1 MNEFDNIYPD
11 MRASGQTLIR
21 QCQLVM
27 LRMLKITHYLC
38 EKHGVQYFLVG
49 GSLLGAIRHNGFI
62 PWDDDLDIGMTRE
75 NYEQFVKCAVPEL
88 PGDIFFQTDETDPGY
103 PSCGYVEARLRDK
116 YSSYKDRD
124 AKHDINTHQ
133 GLQVDIFVYDRAF
146 LPDNRLIIL
155 ENLLLKA
162 ISGSNKIRTAIIKRI
177 SKYSPA
183 SLVYA
188 SSYLQTMGMWNF
200 GANYIKENEL
210 AGLIKTKFE
219 DMEAYI
225 PVGWN
230 SCLKRQYKDYMQ
242 LPPPEKRQG
251 HHITAEMADPFTPCI
266 HKEVLNWKE
275 RHNNVYTEN

>member
-1 MNEFDNIYPD
+1 MNEFENIYPD
-11 MRASGQTLIR
+11 MRTSAKTLIR

-38 EKHGVQYFLVG
+38 EKHEIQYFLVG

-75 NYEQFVKCAVPEL
+75 NYEKFVKYAVPEL
-88 PGDIFFQTDETDPGY
+88 PRDIFFQTDETDPGY

-124 AKHDINTHQ
+124 AKPNTNTDQ
-133 GLQVDIFVYDRAF
+133 GLQVDIFVYDNAF

-155 ENLLLKA
+155 ENLFLKA
-162 ISGSNKIRTAIIKRI
+162 ISRTNKERTANVKRI
-177 SKYSPA
+177 SKYFPVR
-183 SLVYA
+183 LVYA
-188 SSYLQTMGMWNF
+188 SSYLQKLGMWKF
-200 GANYIKENEL
+200 GGNYIKRNE
-210 AGLIKTKFE
+210 IVSVVRTKFE

-225 PVGWN
+225 PIGWE
-230 SCLKRQYKDYMQ
+230 SCLKRQYNDYMK
-242 LPPPEKRQG
+242 LPPLEKRQG
-251 HHITAEMADPFTPCI
+251 HHITGQMADPFIPCI

-275 RHNNVYTEN
+275 RQKNDYTEQ